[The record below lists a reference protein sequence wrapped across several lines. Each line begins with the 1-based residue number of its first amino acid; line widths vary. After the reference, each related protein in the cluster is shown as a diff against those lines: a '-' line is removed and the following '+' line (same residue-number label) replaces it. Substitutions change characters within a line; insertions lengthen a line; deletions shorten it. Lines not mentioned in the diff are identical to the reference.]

1 MKTKLVIFGVTGDLG
16 RRKLLPA
23 LQHIISTSRFD
34 NLSIIG
40 VSRQQTNPQD
50 VLNQVLGD
58 VHALADKFSM
68 YEMDM
73 ADVDHYVRLK
83 DFISEPDTQVLIYLS
98 VPPSATGQIVS
109 LLGQAGLNGENVK
122 LLLEKPFG
130 FDYVSARE
138 MCEHI
143 EQYFMESQVYRI
155 DHYLA
160 KEMAQN
166 IVVIRGANA
175 LFDHVWNNTFIDSI
189 EITAME
195 SINIEGRTQ
204 FYEQTGALR
213 DVLQGHLLQ
222 LLALTLMDVPAEFDW
237 DNLPELRLKALE
249 HLQPA
254 RPDRSIRA
262 QYRGYKDEVGNS
274 DSQTE
279 TFVSLELESDQ
290 PRWSGVPIH
299 LATGKA
305 LDRKSTEICINLK
318 PVGEARRNKII
329 FRIQPNEGLNVGL
342 YIKTPGYERQLE
354 EQHLEFS
361 FDKTERMP
369 DAYEQVFVDAI
380 NGTKSLFV
388 TNAEVLRA
396 WEIVAPVQESWSM
409 HHHSLL
415 EYDEGTSVEAIR
427 SLQR

>member
-16 RRKLLPA
+16 KRKLLPA
-23 LQHIISTSRFD
+23 LQHIVAAGHFED
-34 NLSIIG
+34 LSIIG
-40 VSRQQTNPQD
+40 VSRHQVNPQD
-50 VLNQVLGD
+50 LLGEVFSD
-58 VHALADKFSM
+58 DHILADRFSM
-68 YEMDM
+68 YEMDIT
-73 ADVDHYVRLK
+73 DFDHYTRLK
-83 DFISEPDTQVLIYLS
+83 DYLDEPDTQVLMYLS

-109 LLGQAGLNGENVK
+109 LLGQAGLNGENIK

-130 FDYVSARE
+130 FDYESARE
-138 MCEHI
+138 MCVHI
-143 EQYFMESQVYRI
+143 GQYFTESQVYRI

-175 LFDHVWNNTFIDSI
+175 LFHHVWNNNFIESI
-189 EITAME
+189 EITAAEM
-195 SINIEGRTQ
+195 IDIEGRTQ

-222 LLALTLMDVPAEFDW
+222 LLALTLMDVPVDFDW
-237 DNLPELRLKALE
+237 DNLPDLRLKALE
-249 HLQPA
+249 YLQPA
-254 RPDRSIRA
+254 RPDKSIRA
-262 QYRGYKDEVGNS
+262 QYNGYKDEVSNP

-279 TFVSLELESDQ
+279 TFVSLELESSQ
-290 PRWSGVPIH
+290 PRWLDVPLR

-305 LDRKSTEICINLK
+305 LNLKSTEICINLK
-318 PVGEARRNKII
+318 PLGEARQNKII
-329 FRIQPNEGLNVGL
+329 LRIQPNEGIDVGL
-342 YIKTPGYERQLE
+342 YVKTPGYERQLE

-361 FDKTERMP
+361 FDKTKRMP

-380 NGTKSLFV
+380 NGKKSLFA

-396 WEIVAPVQESWSM
+396 WEIVAPVQQSWAM

-415 EYDEGTSVEAIR
+415 GYDKGASVETIR
-427 SLQR
+427 NSHN